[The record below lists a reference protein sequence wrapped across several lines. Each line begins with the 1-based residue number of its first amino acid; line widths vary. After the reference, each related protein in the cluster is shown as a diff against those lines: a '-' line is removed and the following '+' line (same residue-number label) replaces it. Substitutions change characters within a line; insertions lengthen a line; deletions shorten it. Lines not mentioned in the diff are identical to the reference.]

1 MAILC
6 FSETTM
12 FFKNTNKNGFLN
24 DTLKLKPK
32 AFCSVKKTSK
42 DGSSANHLAWSIKA
56 KLKTA

>member
-1 MAILC
+1 
-6 FSETTM
+6 
-12 FFKNTNKNGFLN
+12 LN

-42 DGSSANHLAWSIKA
+42 DGASANHLAWSIKA